1 MTKHARN
8 LHKRGRCSASW
19 IAAAAGLSLAV
30 AGSACANPKDMT
42 VSQGNVTADREGSLP
57 NIIGAG
63 GIILANQSGILT
75 HDVSLCL
82 PDGPGWPRHGA
93 LTQ

>member
-1 MTKHARN
+1 
-8 LHKRGRCSASW
+8 
-19 IAAAAGLSLAV
+19 
-30 AGSACANPKDMT
+30 MT